1 VIPRLAEPPF
11 DLDGLADWLG
21 LVVEYRPLPES
32 VPGFY
37 AEIRGRPYVVIDSGA
52 CPERR
57 RWTLAHEIA
66 HHILSLGIT
75 SAADRFAL
83 CDSRSGDR
91 TCDRFTAELLMPAS
105 VVRRKAEEVGRDGTN
120 KSALLASLFGVSHQ
134 AMRIRLR
141 ELDLLPGPARQGR
154 KNDGSPG

>member
-37 AEIRGRPYVVIDSGA
+37 AEISGRPYVVIDSGS

-83 CDSRSGDR
+83 FDSRSDDR
-91 TCDRFTAELLMPAS
+91 TCDRFAAELLMPAS
-105 VVRRKAEEVGRDGTN
+105 LVRRKAEELGHGTADR
-120 KSALLASLFGVSHQ
+120 SSFLASIFRVSRQ

-141 ELDLLPGPARQGR
+141 ELGLLG
-154 KNDGSPG
+154 

>member
-21 LVVEYRPLPES
+21 LMVEYRPLPAS

-37 AEIRGRPYVVIDSGA
+37 AEIGGRSYVVIDSGA
-52 CPERR
+52 RPERR

-75 SAADRFAL
+75 RPSDGFAL
-83 CDSRSGDR
+83 CDSRSDDR
-91 TCDRFTAELLMPAS
+91 TCDRFAAQLLMPEAI
-105 VVRRKAEEVGRDGTN
+105 VRRKVEEIGPRPDD
-120 KSALLASLFGVSHQ
+120 KSALLAGIFGVSRQ

-141 ELDLLPGPARQGR
+141 ELGLLFGKQSIRKARRGV
-154 KNDGSPG
+154 